1 LIDLRSDTVTRPTEA
16 MRRAMLEAPVGDD
29 VFGEDPTVNRLEEYV
44 ADLLGKE
51 AALYAPSGTMTNQ
64 VGVQVNT
71 NRAEEV
77 LLHEGSH
84 IFVYEAGAPAMLS
97 GVQLRTLPG
106 ENGVIDPE
114 TVRAAVRP
122 EDVHFPRSRLL
133 CLENTHN
140 TSGGKVFP
148 LEDFAAVATTA
159 KELGL
164 KVHLDGARLFNAQA
178 ATGVPASEWCAH
190 ADTVSVCSS
199 KGLGAPVGS
208 LLAGNEETIEAARR
222 ARKAF
227 GGGMRQA
234 GIIAS
239 ASRAGLRV
247 ERGWIRGQGT
257 GDQPRPR
264 RCRRPF
270 RIPAGPRPRRRARH
284 PWQTRLRPLV
294 HTPRCWGKRDRG
306 RHSSSGQDRRQRHR
320 MLRPVE
326 VAPVPATGLA
336 SPLALLDEAL
346 RDGDSVPE
354 DFADRLRK
362 AVEAGDVEVLAA
374 RAEDQMLGVVVLAY
388 RLNVSAGGLFAS
400 IEDLQVHP
408 EARCQGVGRA
418 LLVAAHERCTKHNI
432 SYVEAQV
439 EDAAAETFYASLG
452 YEQETGVR
460 VLSRSLAIGHT
471 RTKS

>member
-29 VFGEDPTVNRLEEYV
+29 VFGEDPTVNRLEAYV

-148 LEDFAAVATTA
+148 LEDFAAVAATA

-178 ATGVPASEWCAH
+178 ATGVAASEWCAH

-208 LLAGNEETIEAARR
+208 LLAGNEETIGVARR
-222 ARKAF
+222 SRKAF

-234 GIIAS
+234 GIIAA
-239 ASRAGLRV
+239 ASLYAFENHVDRLAEDHAHARKLARGLR
-247 ERGWIRGQGT
+247 
-257 GDQPRPR
+257 
-264 RCRRPF
+264 
-270 RIPAGPRPRRRARH
+270 
-284 PWQTRLRPLV
+284 
-294 HTPRCWGKRDRG
+294 
-306 RHSSSGQDRRQRHR
+306 
-320 MLRPVE
+320 
-326 VAPVPATGLA
+326 
-336 SPLALLDEAL
+336 
-346 RDGDSVPE
+346 
-354 DFADRLRK
+354 
-362 AVEAGDVEVLAA
+362 EAGYEAREPETNLVLVAVDDPSEFLLTLAREGVLATPGKPGFV
-374 RAEDQMLGVVVLAY
+374 RFCTHLDVGE
-388 RLNVSAGGLFAS
+388 REIEFA
-400 IEDLQVHP
+400 I
-408 EARCQGVGRA
+408 R
-418 LLVAAHERCTKHNI
+418 
-432 SYVEAQV
+432 
-439 EDAAAETFYASLG
+439 AAARIAANIIE
-452 YEQETGVR
+452 R
-460 VLSRSLAIGHT
+460 
-471 RTKS
+471 